1 MEMNDDFVADRSGLE
16 LAWDPISYL
25 VFSEWNV
32 WIKDLLLKVYS
43 MILI

>member
-1 MEMNDDFVADRSGLE
+1 MEMNDDFVADGSGLE